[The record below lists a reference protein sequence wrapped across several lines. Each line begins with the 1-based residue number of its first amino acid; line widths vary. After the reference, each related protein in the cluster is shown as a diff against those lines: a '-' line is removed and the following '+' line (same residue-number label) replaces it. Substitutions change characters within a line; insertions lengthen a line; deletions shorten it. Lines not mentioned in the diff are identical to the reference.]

1 MAPYLAMSLVLILTL
16 SCQAPQSV
24 TDIQARI
31 PKSFCVVS
39 VALTDWHED
48 HPKDHPLGDKLLM
61 SGTMAPDDSMLTLI
75 VEPNVPPVSPQTWR
89 QRLAPAGK
97 PFDVGATPCTDTT
110 SEPVPGLKMS
120 DYHAFFATRTH
131 SLDLHVSGT
140 PGAAPFPR
148 AEFDRIVKSLRVLLL
163 RRGWTED
170 YPEAIAA
177 PMTVAAVLGV
187 DQKEWRDGY
196 LGKHA
201 EDWAAH
207 FANAEFLHDQ
217 KAPLDQQLAAYDKAL
232 ALVAKGASPDPKT
245 KFATAMLLEGRSLA
259 LYDAKRFADT
269 IKPLEQACA
278 ILQELKH
285 AERGGPAY
293 NLACSHALCRHEAPA
308 IAALTKAIEATPR
321 YRESAAT
328 DADFAAIAKSAAFKK
343 VVAAPPAEPAPAK
356 KE

>member
-1 MAPYLAMSLVLILTL
+1 MSLAMILAL
-16 SCQAPQSV
+16 SCQSPQSV

-31 PKSFCVVS
+31 PKTFCVVS
-39 VALTDWHED
+39 VALADWHED
-48 HPKDHPLGDKLLM
+48 HPQGHPLGDKLLM
-61 SGTMAPDDSMLTLI
+61 SGTMAPDGAMLTLI

-89 QRLAPAGK
+89 QRLAPKGQ
-97 PFDVGATPCTDTT
+97 PFEVGATPCADTT
-110 SEPVPGLKMS
+110 SEPLPGMKMS

-148 AEFDRIVKSLRVLLL
+148 AEFERIVKSLRVLLL

-196 LGKHA
+196 LGQHA
-201 EDWAAH
+201 GDWAAH
-207 FANAEFLHDQ
+207 FANAEHLHAL

-232 ALVAKGASPDPKT
+232 GLLTKVAAPDPKT
-245 KFATAMLLEGRSLA
+245 KFALAMLHEGKSLA
-259 LYDAKRFADT
+259 LYDARRFADT
-269 IKPLEQACA
+269 IGPLEQACS

-293 NLACSHALCRHEAPA
+293 NLACSHALCKHEGPA
-308 IAALTKAIEATPR
+308 IAALTKAIDAAPH
-321 YRESAAT
+321 YREAAKT
-328 DADFAAIAKSAAFKK
+328 DSDFAAIARSAAFQKL
-343 VVAAPPAEPAPAK
+343 VAAPAAAASPPK
-356 KE
+356 K